1 MAKAVALGIGAPEA
15 FAGGVDFAHYVPA
28 ELNADEVAAV
38 SRDRIAGEGGP
49 GIARLVIDNIDNLL
63 DGVLDASRRL
73 GFVSALVA
81 HLGAAGVTTC
91 FTQDIAATG
100 GREMQ
105 AQLDEFSI
113 YCDNL
118 LLLRQLEYR
127 AQMHRVVSVV
137 KMRNSDHDRTL
148 REFTI
153 GQGGPT
159 ILSPEQTAGGV
170 LEALGRVG
178 AKGLRTEDGG
188 LRTED

>member
-1 MAKAVALGIGAPEA
+1 
-15 FAGGVDFAHYVPA
+15 
-28 ELNADEVAAV
+28 
-38 SRDRIAGEGGP
+38 
-49 GIARLVIDNIDNLL
+49 
-63 DGVLDASRRL
+63 
-73 GFVSALVA
+73 
-81 HLGAAGVTTC
+81 
-91 FTQDIAATG
+91 
-100 GREMQ
+100 MQ

-153 GQGGPT
+153 GQGGLT
-159 ILSPEQTAGGV
+159 VLTPEQTAGGV

-178 AKGLRTEDGG
+178 AKGLRTED
-188 LRTED
+188 